1 MRVSAEDGVVRRPGD
16 EIVLSVLRRYEEWGL
31 LSFDL
36 AGPPR
41 RFWADGELP
50 PVPIVDMGIDT
61 ERVDTVPTPGQL
73 LVSIPAG
80 DTWTSM
86 TRRSVARLR
95 AFFLLSEDPQRRLD
109 ARQVNTLAHQVSLVR
124 HLIDSPVLK
133 RVLIADEVGLG
144 KTVEVG
150 LLIQELL
157 AANPRLRVLY
167 LAPARLVRNV
177 RREFTR
183 LDLPF
188 RQWTATDRDA
198 RLEDQLVV
206 ASIHKAVHGA
216 NTEQVVNSGPWD
228 ILVVDEC
235 HHLTDW
241 EPGGGNP
248 RDNFRLVRDLIAK
261 MDADSRIVFLSGT
274 PHQGHQAR
282 FENLLQLLR
291 RPGETADDMTGR
303 VIYRTKDDVTD
314 WDGSP
319 VFPSRQV
326 NPPIL
331 FDAGPLYR
339 RWLGAIHQFYN
350 PYGVLDER
358 DAGKRAAGWR
368 CAQALQWAAS
378 SPHAGLGYLVRQAI
392 RAGWTLSTR
401 NLTSALS
408 ALRPYRNGPLHE
420 PVEELLSR
428 IRKDIGLQD
437 ESAELED
444 MEESDDH
451 LTSDSVDHKGLEEL
465 LELGLSV
472 LKEAGDSKWNLIRD
486 RVLTPAGD
494 ERVVLFAQPI
504 ETVTT
509 FAHYL
514 ERTYGMRP
522 AVIIGGQTEQARQE
536 EIDRFWRPNGPQFL
550 VSSRA
555 GGEGINLQVARRLVH
570 IDVPWNPMELE
581 QRVGRV
587 HRFGS
592 RETILLDTLV
602 MRNSREEEA
611 YAVADQ
617 KLRRITGVLVSAD
630 RFDALFSRVMN
641 LIPPEELQEALLRH
655 RDSQAGVDVEKIGQ
669 LVQEGFAKWKAFHG
683 KYSSEQKKIQGL
695 DAGLAA
701 WDDVYEFLCEYAGA
715 RPVDGYSVLRFL
727 LREGEVKGDRR
738 DASVLTFDGNSFFA
752 CGDYAGSPVY
762 GFGNSTAQQL
772 GLNIPAVTAAL
783 RHVAFPEEACGAA
796 HIRWPK
802 NLDLSPGLQ
811 PPFGVVVLMKQA
823 LRMEQATW
831 SEGPVTLH
839 CYVVRSGGETAP
851 VDGADRALLLRG
863 IFKSTVRTRPEEGAD
878 LPGYIVAAEQSL
890 AEALRRITRQEFDHG
905 ARHAVLPLFAAV
917 VGSPSKD

>member
-1 MRVSAEDGVVRRPGD
+1 MTVKPEAGIVRRPGD
-16 EIVLSVLRRYEEWGL
+16 VVPLSILRRYEEWGL
-31 LSFDL
+31 LSLDL

-41 RFWADGELP
+41 RFWADGEIA
-50 PVPIVDMGIDT
+50 PVPIVDMGIDA
-61 ERVDTVPTPGQL
+61 ERVEAAPTPSQL
-73 LVSIPAG
+73 LEANPDG
-80 DTWTSM
+80 DTWTSL
-86 TRRSVARLR
+86 TRRSIARLR
-95 AFFLLSEDPQRRLD
+95 GFFLLSEDPQRRLD
-109 ARQVNTLAHQVSLVR
+109 ARRVNTLAHQVSLVR
-124 HLIDSPVLK
+124 HVLDTPTLK

-157 AANPRLRVLY
+157 TASPRLRVLY

-177 RREFTR
+177 RKEFGR
-183 LDLPF
+183 LDLAF
-188 RQWTATDRDA
+188 RQWTATDCTA
-198 RLEDQLVV
+198 QLNDQLIV
-206 ASIHKAVHGA
+206 ASIHKAVHGT
-216 NTEQVVNSGPWD
+216 NSEQVLNSGPWD
-228 ILVVDEC
+228 IVVVDEC

-248 RDNFRLVRDLIAK
+248 RENYRLVRDLLAK
-261 MDADSRIVFLSGT
+261 LDGEARVLFLSGT

-282 FENLLQLLR
+282 FENLLELLR
-291 RPGETADDMTGR
+291 RRDESASDLTGR
-303 VIYRTKDDVTD
+303 VIYRTKDDVKD
-314 WDGSP
+314 WDGNP

-339 RWLGAIHQFYN
+339 RWLRATHEFYS

-392 RAGWTLSTR
+392 RAGWTLQTR
-401 NLTSALS
+401 NLSAALA
-408 ALRPYRNGPLHE
+408 ALRPYRNGAVDE
-420 PVEELLSR
+420 PVGDLLNR

-437 ESAELED
+437 ESGELED
-444 MEESDDH
+444 MEESDDR
-451 LTSDSVDHKGLEEL
+451 LSTDVDHAGLEEL
-465 LELGLSV
+465 IKLGLSV

-494 ERVVLFAQPI
+494 DRLVLFAQPI
-504 ETVTT
+504 ETVTA

-514 ERTYGMRP
+514 ERTYGVRP
-522 AVIIGGQTEQARQE
+522 AVIIGGQSDQVRQE

-602 MRNSREEEA
+602 MRDSREEEA

-617 KLRRITGVLVSAD
+617 KLRMITRALVAPD
-630 RFDALFSRVMN
+630 RFDALFSRVMT

-655 RDSQAGVDVEKIGQ
+655 QDGGGGVDVEKIGQ
-669 LVQEGFAKWKAFHG
+669 LVQEGFAKWKAFHD
-683 KYSSEQKKIQGL
+683 KYSSEQKKIEGL
-695 DAGLAA
+695 NPGLAA
-701 WDDVYEFLCEYAGA
+701 WEDVYEFLCEHAGA

-727 LREGEVKGDRR
+727 LKEGEVKGARVEAR
-738 DASVLTFDGNSFFA
+738 VVTFDGTSVFA
-752 CGDYAGSPVY
+752 CGDYAGAPVY
-762 GFGNSTAQQL
+762 GPGNAIAQQL
-772 GLNIPAVTAAL
+772 GLNVPAVASAL
-783 RHVAFPEEACGAA
+783 RRVAFPEAECGAA

-802 NLDLSPGLQ
+802 NVDLPLGLQ

-823 LRMEQATW
+823 LRMEQAAW
-831 SEGPVTLH
+831 SEGPLTLH
-839 CYVVRSGGETAP
+839 CYVVRLDGDAASAE
-851 VDGADRALLLRG
+851 GADRALLLRG
-863 IFKSTVRTRPEEGAD
+863 IFKATVRTRPEEGAD
-878 LPGYIVAAEQSL
+878 LQDRVAAAERSL
-890 AEALRRITRQEFDHG
+890 ADSLRRITRQEFEQG

-917 VGSPSKD
+917 VGPASKD

>member
-1 MRVSAEDGVVRRPGD
+1 MTVTAAPGIVRRPGD
-16 EIVLSVLRRYEEWGL
+16 EIPLAVLRRYEEWGL
-31 LSFDL
+31 LSLDL

-41 RFWADGELP
+41 RFWADGEP
-50 PVPIVDMGIDT
+50 APVPIVDMGIDA
-61 ERVDTVPTPGQL
+61 ERVEAALTPSEL
-73 LVSIPAG
+73 LAAIPDG

-109 ARQVNTLAHQVSLVR
+109 ARKVNTLAHQVSLVR
-124 HLIDSPVLK
+124 HVLDTPALK

-177 RREFTR
+177 KREFIR

-188 RQWTATDRDA
+188 RQWTASDRDA

-216 NTEQVVNSGPWD
+216 NTEQVLNSGPWD
-228 ILVVDEC
+228 IVVVDEC

-248 RDNFRLVRDLIAK
+248 RDNYRLVRDLVAK
-261 MDADSRIVFLSGT
+261 MDAEGRVLFLSGT
-274 PHQGHQAR
+274 PHQGHQTR
-282 FENLLQLLR
+282 FENLLQLLQ
-291 RPGETADDMTGR
+291 RPGESAKDLTGR
-303 VIYRTKDDVTD
+303 VIYRTKDDVAD
-314 WDGSP
+314 WEGDP

-339 RWLGAIHQFYN
+339 RWLRAIHEFYS

-392 RAGWTLSTR
+392 RAGWSLQTR
-401 NLTSALS
+401 NLTAALS
-408 ALRPYRNGPLHE
+408 GLRPYRNGAIDE
-420 PVEELLSR
+420 PVDTLLGR
-428 IRKDIGLQD
+428 IRRDIGLQD
-437 ESAELED
+437 ESGELED
-444 MEESDDH
+444 MEETDDH
-451 LTSDSVDHKGLEEL
+451 LSGDVDHAGLEEL
-465 LELGLSV
+465 INVGLSV

-504 ETVTT
+504 ETVTA

-514 ERTYGMRP
+514 ERTYGVRP
-522 AVIIGGQTEQARQE
+522 AVIIGGQTDQVRQE

-592 RETILLDTLV
+592 RETILVDTLV
-602 MRNSREEEA
+602 MRDSREEEA

-617 KLRRITGVLVSAD
+617 KLRMITRSLVSAD
-630 RFDALFSRVMN
+630 RFDALFSRVMT

-655 RDSQAGVDVEKIGQ
+655 PDGGIDVEKIGQ
-669 LVQEGFAKWKAFHG
+669 LVQEGFAKWKAFHD

-695 DAGLAA
+695 NPGLAA
-701 WDDVYEFLCEYAGA
+701 WEDVYEFLCEYAGA
-715 RPVDGYSVLRFL
+715 RPVEGYSALRFL
-727 LREGEVKGDRR
+727 LKEGEVKGARR
-738 DASVLTFDGNSFFA
+738 DARVVTFDGNSFFA

-762 GFGNSTAQQL
+762 GPGNSTAQQL
-772 GLNIPAVTAAL
+772 GLNVPAVATAL
-783 RHVAFPEEACGAA
+783 RRVAFPEEPCGAA
-796 HIRWPK
+796 HLRWPK
-802 NLDLSPGLQ
+802 NADLPLGLEH
-811 PPFGVVVLMKQA
+811 PFGVLVLMKQA
-823 LRMEQATW
+823 LRMEQASW
-831 SEGPVTLH
+831 SEGPVTLQ
-839 CYVVRSGGETAP
+839 CYVVRSNGESVS
-851 VDGADRALLLRG
+851 VDGADRAMLLRG
-863 IFKSTVRTRPEEGAD
+863 IFKATVRTKPEESANTQVNMAG
-878 LPGYIVAAEQSL
+878 AEQSL
-890 AEALRRITRQEFDHG
+890 VESLRRITRQEFDQG
-905 ARHAVLPLFAAV
+905 ARYGVLPLFAGV
-917 VGSPSKD
+917 VGAPSKD

>member
-1 MRVSAEDGVVRRPGD
+1 VTLAREIGIVRWPSEVVP
-16 EIVLSVLRRYEEWGL
+16 LSVLRRYEEWGL

-41 RFWADGELP
+41 RFWADGEVP
-50 PVPIVDMGIDT
+50 PVPVVDMGIDT
-61 ERVDTVPTPGQL
+61 ERVEAAPTPGQL
-73 LVSIPAG
+73 LAGLPEG
-80 DTWTSM
+80 DTWISM

-109 ARQVNTLAHQVSLVR
+109 ARKVNTLAHQVSLVR
-124 HLIDSPVLK
+124 HVLDTPALK

-167 LAPARLVRNV
+167 LAPARLARNV
-177 RREFTR
+177 RRELIR
-183 LDLPF
+183 LELPF

-206 ASIHKAVHGA
+206 ASIHKAVHSA
-216 NTEQVVNSGPWD
+216 NREQVLKSGPWD
-228 ILVVDEC
+228 VVVVDEC

-248 RDNFRLVRDLIAK
+248 RENYRLVRDLLEK
-261 MDADSRIVFLSGT
+261 VDADGRVLFLSGT

-282 FENLLQLLR
+282 FENLLELLR
-291 RPGETADDMTGR
+291 RTGETATDFTGR
-303 VIYRTKDDVTD
+303 VIYRTKDDVAD
-314 WDGSP
+314 WSGDP
-319 VFPSRQV
+319 LFPSRQV

-339 RWLGAIHQFYN
+339 RWLRAIHEFYS

-378 SPHAGLGYLVRQAI
+378 SPQAGLGYLVRQAI
-392 RAGWTLSTR
+392 RAGWTIHTR
-401 NLTSALS
+401 NLTAALS
-408 ALRPYRNGPLHE
+408 ALRPYRNGAIDE
-420 PVEELLSR
+420 AVDALLNR

-437 ESAELED
+437 ESDELED
-444 MEESDDH
+444 MEESDDPIS
-451 LTSDSVDHKGLEEL
+451 TEVDHTGLEEL
-465 LELGLSV
+465 LNFGLSV
-472 LKEAGDSKWNLIRD
+472 LKEAGESKWNLIRD
-486 RVLTPAGD
+486 RVLTPAAD
-494 ERVVLFAQPI
+494 DRVVLFAQPI
-504 ETVTT
+504 ETVTA

-514 ERTYGMRP
+514 ERTYGVRP
-522 AVIIGGQTEQARQE
+522 AMIIGGQTDQVRQE

-581 QRVGRV
+581 QRVGRI

-592 RETILLDTLV
+592 RETVLVDTLV

-617 KLRRITGVLVSAD
+617 KLRMITRALVSPD
-630 RFDALFSRVMN
+630 RFDALFSRVMT

-655 RDSQAGVDVEKIGQ
+655 RDGEGVDVEKIGR
-669 LVQEGFAKWKAFHG
+669 LVQEGFVKWKAFHDR
-683 KYSSEQKKIQGL
+683 YSSEQKKIQSL
-695 DAGLAA
+695 NPGLAA
-701 WDDVYEFLCEYAGA
+701 WEDVNEFLCEYAGA
-715 RPVDGYSVLRFL
+715 RPLEGYSVLRFL
-727 LREGEVKGDRR
+727 VKEGEVKGARR
-738 DASVLTFDGNSFFA
+738 DARVVTFDGNSVFA
-752 CGDYAGSPVY
+752 CGDYAGAPVY
-762 GFGNSTAQQL
+762 GPGNAIAQQL
-772 GLNIPAVTAAL
+772 GLNVPVVAKAL
-783 RHVAFPEEACGAA
+783 RRIAFPEDESGGA

-802 NLDLSPGLQ
+802 NFGLPLGLQ
-811 PPFGVVVLMKQA
+811 YPFGVLVLLKQA

-839 CYVVRSGGETAP
+839 CYVIGSDGASASA
-851 VDGADRALLLRG
+851 DGADRALLLRG
-863 IFKSTVRTRPEEGAD
+863 IFKATARTRPEESVELRDKIA
-878 LPGYIVAAEQSL
+878 AAEQSL
-890 AEALRRITRQEFDHG
+890 ADGLRRITRQEFDQG
-905 ARHAVLPLFAAV
+905 ARYAVLPLFAGV
-917 VGSPSKD
+917 VGEPSRD